1 MTYARTAQELE
12 QRRRLAVDRV
22 NAGYSQTQVA
32 DILKVAP
39 RSVRRW
45 IRVYRAGGDDAL
57 RAKPRP
63 GRPCKLTPAQT
74 RTVLSWFRRS
84 PTDFGFT
91 TELWTAR
98 RVAQLIDRHFGV
110 AMNHRYLNAW
120 LTVRGITPQKPQR
133 RARERDPA
141 EIERWLREDWPR
153 IQKKGET
160 NTRTSS

>member
-1 MTYARTAQELE
+1 MTYTRTVQELE
-12 QRRRLAVDRV
+12 NRRRLAVDRV

-32 DILKVAP
+32 RILKVAP

-45 IRVYRAGGDDAL
+45 VHAYRQGGDDAL
-57 RAKPRP
+57 QAKPRP
-63 GRPCKLTPAQT
+63 GRPGKLTPAQT
-74 RTVLSWFRRS
+74 RTVLGWFRQS
-84 PTDFGFT
+84 PKDFGFT

-120 LTVRGITPQKPQR
+120 LTARGITPQKPQR
-133 RARERDPA
+133 QSRERDPA
-141 EIERWLREDWPR
+141 AIERWLREDWPR

>member
-1 MTYARTAQELE
+1 MTYARTAHELE
-12 QRRRLAVDRV
+12 NRRRLAVDRV

-32 DILKVAP
+32 RILKVAP

-45 IRVYRAGGDDAL
+45 VHAFRAGGDPAL

-63 GRPCKLTPAQT
+63 GAPHKLTPEQT
-74 RTVLSWFRRS
+74 RIVLGWFRRS
-84 PTDFGFT
+84 PQDFGFT

-98 RVAQLIDRHFGV
+98 RVAQLIERHFGV
-110 AMNHRYLNAW
+110 TMNHRYLNAW
-120 LTVRGITPQKPQR
+120 LTARGITPQKPQR
-133 RARERDPA
+133 QARERDQA

-160 NTRTSS
+160 STPTSS

>member
-12 QRRRLAVDRV
+12 NRRRLAVDRV
-22 NAGYSQTQVA
+22 NAGYAQTQVA
-32 DILKVAP
+32 RILKVSP

-45 IRVYRAGGDDAL
+45 IHAFRAGGDDAL
-57 RAKPRP
+57 RAQPRP
-63 GRPCKLTPAQT
+63 GRPGKLTPEQA
-74 RTVLSWFRRS
+74 RTVLGWFRQS

-110 AMNHRYLNAW
+110 TMNHRYLNAW
-120 LTVRGITPQKPQR
+120 LTARGITPQKPQPQ
-133 RARERDPA
+133 ARERDQA
-141 EIERWLREDWPR
+141 DIERWLREDWPR

-160 NTRTSS
+160 TTRISS